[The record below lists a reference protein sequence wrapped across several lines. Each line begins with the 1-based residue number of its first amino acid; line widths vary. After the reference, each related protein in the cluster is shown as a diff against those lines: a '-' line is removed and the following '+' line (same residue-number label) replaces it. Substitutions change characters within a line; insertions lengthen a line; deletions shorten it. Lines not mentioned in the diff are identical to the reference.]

1 MDEERENR
9 LAEIRERVGMEFLG
23 LTRKALE
30 TLQDIMG
37 DENETPSARV
47 QAAGIILDRALG
59 KPEENI
65 NVRNVEDS
73 VEAAQERLEEI
84 FLRIR
89 EGEEKD

>member
-1 MDEERENR
+1 MDEQMDQ
-9 LAEIRERVGMEFLG
+9 LAEIRERVGREFLQ

-30 TLQDIMG
+30 TLQEIMG
-37 DENETPSARV
+37 DDNMTPSARV

-89 EGEEKD
+89 EGEEEE

>member
-1 MDEERENR
+1 MDEQMDR
-9 LAEIRERVGMEFLG
+9 LTGIRERVGQEFLG
-23 LTRKALE
+23 LTEDALF
-30 TLQDIMG
+30 TLGEIMTN
-37 DENETPSARV
+37 ENVNPSARV

-89 EGEEKD
+89 EGEKED